1 VSGAAI
7 MEAYS
12 PAGGAGADVS
22 RLSLNTATTKAWTLA
37 EAVDGTVR
45 AGLGAIGLWRD
56 RVQEAGVAESAALVR
71 DAGLRVSSLCRGGF
85 LTAADDA
92 GAKAALADNRAAVVE
107 AATLGTS
114 ELIMVVG
121 GLPAASA
128 PGGPALPDGDR
139 DLVAARQR
147 VADRIGELVP
157 FAVEHGVRLVLE
169 PLHPIFAADRAVIS
183 TLGQALDLAAP
194 HPAGAVG
201 VVVDTY
207 HVWWDPE
214 LRTQILRAGAQG
226 RLASYQVC
234 DWILPLAA
242 DPLLSRGY
250 MGDGY
255 VDFTSIGRWVTEA
268 GYTGDVE
275 VEIFNQQIW
284 DTPGDEVLR
293 VMKDRYVR
301 HVLPALVAPT
311 A

>member
-1 VSGAAI
+1 VTGSGNGTTLA
-7 MEAYS
+7 
-12 PAGGAGADVS
+12 
-22 RLSLNTATTKAWTLA
+22 RLSLNTATTKHWTLA

-56 RVQEAGVAESAALVR
+56 RVAEAGLAEAAARVA

-92 GAKAALADNRAAVVE
+92 GARAALADNRAAVVE
-107 AATLGTS
+107 AATLGAP

-121 GLPAASA
+121 GLPAASS

-139 DLVAARQR
+139 DLVGARER

-157 FAVEHGVRLVLE
+157 FALEYGVRLALE

-183 TLGQALDLAAP
+183 TLKQALDLAAP
-194 HPAGAVG
+194 HPAQAVG

-214 LRTQILRAGAQG
+214 LEAQITRAGAEG
-226 RLASYQVC
+226 RLASFQVC
-234 DWILPLAA
+234 DWTLPLAS

-255 VDFTSIGRWVTEA
+255 IDFASIGRWVTSA
-268 GYTGDVE
+268 GYTGDIE
-275 VEIFNQQIW
+275 VEIFNQAIW
-284 DTPGDEVLR
+284 NTPGDEVLAIIT
-293 VMKDRYVR
+293 DRYLR
-301 HVLPALVAPT
+301 HVLPALMPARS
-311 A
+311 AL

>member
-1 VSGAAI
+1 
-7 MEAYS
+7 MT
-12 PAGGAGADVS
+12 ADLS
-22 RLSLNTATTKAWTLA
+22 RLSLNTATTKHWTLA
-37 EAVDGTVR
+37 QAVDGTVR

-56 RVQEAGVAESAALVR
+56 RVAQAGLAEAAALVA

-92 GAKAALADNRAAVVE
+92 GARAALADNRAAVVE

-128 PGGPALPDGDR
+128 PGGPALRDGDR

-147 VADRIGELVP
+147 VADRLGDLVP
-157 FAVEHGVRLVLE
+157 FAIEHGVRLVIE
-169 PLHPIFAADRAVIS
+169 PLHPIFAADRAVVS
-183 TLGQALDLAAP
+183 TLKQALDLAAP
-194 HPAGAVG
+194 HPARAVG

-214 LRTQILRAGAQG
+214 LEAQIARAGAER

-234 DWILPLAA
+234 DWTLPLAA

-255 VDFTSIGRWVTEA
+255 VDFASIGRWVTAA

-275 VEIFNQQIW
+275 VEIFNQEIW
-284 DTPGDEVLR
+284 DTPGDEVLAIIA
-293 VMKDRYVR
+293 DRYRR
-301 HVLPALVAPT
+301 HILPSLT
-311 A
+311 DR